1 MGLKGLLSGLGMDVF
16 AVTALVAF
24 FALFVAI
31 VVWTWT
37 RPQREIECQ
46 ARLPLEEDDG

>member
-1 MGLKGLLSGLGMDVF
+1 MGIKGLLSGLGMNVF
-16 AVTALVAF
+16 AVTALAVF
-24 FALFVAI
+24 FALFLGI
-31 VVWTWT
+31 LVWTYT

>member
-1 MGLKGLLSGLGMDVF
+1 MGLKGLMSGLGMNLF
-16 AVTALVAF
+16 AVTALTVF

-31 VVWTWT
+31 VVWTYT
-37 RPQREIECQ
+37 RPKREIECQ